1 MSKEKK
7 KKGFFRHGG
16 GKRKTRVNADPLQK
30 EIRDL
35 PWAME
40 KLKGLTNFFFFF
52 CPGFT
57 NHTTQLTEGRSRSWE
72 NKEVSAVEDQ
82 I

>member
-1 MSKEKK
+1 M
-7 KKGFFRHGG
+7 
-16 GKRKTRVNADPLQK
+16 TRVNADPLQK

-52 CPGFT
+52 ALVLL
-57 NHTTQLTEGRSRSWE
+57 TTPPNSQKAEAGAGRTKKRLL
-72 NKEVSAVEDQ
+72 
-82 I
+82 